1 MKLHPTAIIHPN
13 ARLADDV
20 EVGAYSII
28 GEHVEIGAGTWVGP
42 HVVIEGHTRI
52 GKANRIFQF
61 CSVGAIPQDKKYAG
75 EPTRLEIGDNNTI
88 REFCTLNTGTV
99 QDAGVTRIGDDNWIM
114 AYVHVAH
121 DCQIGSHT
129 IMANGAT
136 LGGHVHVGDWA
147 FLGGL
152 SGVHQFVR
160 IGAHAMTG
168 FQTRLSQDLPP
179 YVTAADNP
187 AVAHGINSEGLKR
200 RGFSGESIME
210 IKRAYKT
217 LYKSGLSFE
226 DARAAIRSQAAD
238 HAELQPAG
246 RFSRR
251 HNARHHPL
259 AWIVMAKN
267 VVIGIVAGEASGDL
281 LGSHLMTALKEAR
294 PDLKFI
300 GIGGPRMQSAGMKI
314 LFPMEKLAVRG
325 YVEVLRHYPEI
336 AGIRRKLRAHFLAN
350 RPDLFIAID
359 APDFNLG
366 PGTRAQAAR
375 HHHDP
380 LRQPVDMGVARGA
393 YP

>member
-1 MKLHPTAIIHPN
+1 MIHQTAIVHPG
-13 ARLADDV
+13 AKIAKDA

-28 GEHVEIGAGTWVGP
+28 GEHVEIGAGTWIGP
-42 HVVIEGHTRI
+42 HAVIEGHTRI

-99 QDAGVTRIGDDNWIM
+99 QDAGVTRIGNDNWIM

-121 DCQIGSHT
+121 DCHIGHHT

-136 LGGHVHVGDWA
+136 LGGHVHIGDWV

-200 RGFSGESIME
+200 RGFSSESIMV

-217 LYKSGLSFE
+217 LYKSGLSLE
-226 DARAAIRSQAAD
+226 DAKAAIAALVD
-238 HAELQPAG
+238 EHAEL
-246 RFSRR
+246 
-251 HNARHHPL
+251 
-259 AWIVMAKN
+259 K
-267 VVIGIVAGEASGDL
+267 L
-281 LGSHLMTALKEAR
+281 LS
-294 PDLKFI
+294 D
-300 GIGGPRMQSAGMKI
+300 
-314 LFPMEKLAVRG
+314 
-325 YVEVLRHYPEI
+325 
-336 AGIRRKLRAHFLAN
+336 FLA
-350 RPDLFIAID
+350 
-359 APDFNLG
+359 
-366 PGTRAQAAR
+366 TSE
-375 HHHDP
+375 
-380 LRQPVDMGVARGA
+380 RGIIR
-393 YP
+393 